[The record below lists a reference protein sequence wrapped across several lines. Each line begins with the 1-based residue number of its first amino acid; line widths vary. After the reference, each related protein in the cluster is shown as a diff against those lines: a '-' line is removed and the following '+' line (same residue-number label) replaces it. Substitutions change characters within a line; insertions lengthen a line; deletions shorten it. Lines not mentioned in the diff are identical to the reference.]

1 MTATATQ
8 RANSFRDSLQRQ
20 GKLKWIIAFTA
31 SFGALLEVLDS
42 SIVNVALTD
51 MQSSFGATLSQ
62 IGWIVTGYAIANVIM
77 IPLTAW
83 LGDRFGKKRYFVFSL
98 AGFTLA
104 SMACGVAPNL
114 GLLIT
119 ARIIQGLLGGGLLAK
134 GQSILFETFPPAEQG
149 LAQALFGVSMI
160 SGPAIGPTLGGY
172 LTDTLGWR
180 WIFFINLPVGIL
192 AVLMALVFLHPD
204 DHTQPVTVPKVD
216 WWGIGFLAL
225 ALGSFQVFLE
235 EGESNSWFQS
245 PFIAWM
251 AIAAAVGFVLFVW
264 QELRIRHPAVDL
276 RVLRYRSLAAGSIF
290 SMVVGLGLYGT
301 LFVIPIYAQRVL
313 QYTAMQTGLLLLPG
327 AIASA
332 ITMLTMG
339 RFTSKIDAR
348 LMISIGSVMTAL
360 VMFNLATLNPSTSA
374 DTLFLPLVVRGASI
388 VLMFLP
394 LTLATISP
402 LPKRDIPAGTGF
414 YNLTRQLGGSIG
426 IAALST
432 ILDRRETFHR
442 AILSDG
448 VSLYNSQTQQ
458 RLQALT
464 AAMQSKGADPTTAK
478 QQALALLDQTVNLQ
492 ATLLAYEDMFRIVG
506 WVFLVTLPLVFL
518 LGKGK
523 SKPAPG
529 SH

>member
-8 RANSFRDSLQRQ
+8 RAGSLRERLQQR
-20 GKLKWIIAFTA
+20 GILKWIIAFTA

-42 SIVNVALTD
+42 SIVNVALTE
-51 MQSSFGATLSQ
+51 MQSSFGSTISQ

-104 SMACGVAPNL
+104 SIACGLSPNL
-114 GLLIT
+114 GTLIF

-134 GQSILFETFPPAEQG
+134 GQSILFETFSPAEQG

-180 WIFFINLPVGIL
+180 WIFFINLPVGIA
-192 AVLMALVFLHPD
+192 AVIMALLFLHPD
-204 DHTQPVTVPKVD
+204 DHISPVNVPKVD
-216 WWGIGFLAL
+216 WWGIGLLTL

-235 EGESNSWFQS
+235 EGESEAWFDS
-245 PFIAWM
+245 PFIVLM
-251 AIAAAVGFVLFVW
+251 AIAAAAGLVLFIW

-276 RVLRYRSLAAGSIF
+276 RVLRYRSLAAGSVF
-290 SMVVGLGLYGT
+290 SMVVGVGLYGT
-301 LFVIPIYAQRVL
+301 LFVIPIYAQSVL
-313 QYTAMQTGLLLLPG
+313 HYTAMQTGLLLLPG
-327 AIASA
+327 ALASA

-348 LMISIGSVMTAL
+348 LMIVIGSVMTAL
-360 VMFNLATLNPSTSA
+360 VMFNLATINPGTSA
-374 DTLFLPLVVRGASI
+374 ETMFYPLVVRGVGI

-402 LPKRDIPAGTGF
+402 LPKEDIPAGTGF

-442 AILSDG
+442 AVLSDG
-448 VSLYNSQTQQ
+448 ISLYNAQTQLRMQ
-458 RLQALT
+458 ELT
-464 AAMQSKGADPTTAK
+464 AAMQSKGADPVTAK
-478 QQALALLDQTVNLQ
+478 QQALALLDQAMRGQ
-492 ATLLAYEDMFRIVG
+492 ATLLAYEDMFHIVG
-506 WVFLVTLPLVFL
+506 WVFIATLPLVLL

-523 SKPAPG
+523 TKPAPG